1 MKILNQ
7 LFIVML
13 AGLLMAAT
21 SEIEL
26 ETKSLLDDRI
36 ELKVPADFDLMD
48 EAVIKMK
55 YPTEQRP
62 TLVYT
67 NERASINVAIYLA
80 ENPASQEL
88 METYREAFLE
98 NFKTNFPDAE
108 WKNSEVIEVNGRA
121 VGYLEFI
128 VSAPDSKIYNRLF
141 FTDLNDQ
148 LLLCSFNCTT
158 EHMAE
163 WESVSED
170 IMHSLKLK

>member
-67 NERASINVAIYLA
+67 NERASINVAINLT

-108 WKNSEVIEVNGRA
+108 W
-121 VGYLEFI
+121 
-128 VSAPDSKIYNRLF
+128 
-141 FTDLNDQ
+141 
-148 LLLCSFNCTT
+148 
-158 EHMAE
+158 
-163 WESVSED
+163 
-170 IMHSLKLK
+170 